1 MPIIY
6 SSQLYVGPQDSNLSI
21 YAPADSRPSPKRKP
35 ELHQAGC
42 NWENFGESADVKE
55 SSSAEMMEKAVQAT
69 RDCLPSLADVKPSF
83 ELLSQSIGDVEV
95 RSVAER
101 AAPQSFTPPSSLP
114 LLNMPP
120 SELKNGKRVRK
131 LKKRKTLKKSQGTE
145 PPESSDTELDG
156 EALRPRWLRSRR
168 RPSGGSQVST
178 STQPSDDRDAD
189 VTMDVGQEAAR
200 QLPQIRQER
209 TGFRPPQPVVELT
222 ASLDSEDGMEVIAA
236 CQHPHRATLVPSPPV
251 QVPDTSGAPEAQR
264 LACNEVTSTSD
275 MDICRS
281 SER

>member
-1 MPIIY
+1 MPIIH
-6 SSQLYVGPQDSNLSI
+6 SSQLYVGPQDSKLSI

-42 NWENFGESADVKE
+42 TWEDFGGSADVKA
-55 SSSAEMMEKAVQAT
+55 SSSAEVMEKAVQVT

-83 ELLSQSIGDVEV
+83 GDVEV

-101 AAPQSFTPPSSLP
+101 AAPQAFTSSSLP

-145 PPESSDTELDG
+145 APESSDTELDG

-189 VTMDVGQEAAR
+189 VTMDVGEEAAG
-200 QLPQIRQER
+200 QLPQSTRQEG
-209 TGFRPPQPVVELT
+209 TGFRPPPPPPPPPVVELS
-222 ASLDSEDGMEVIAA
+222 ASLDSEEGMEVIAA
-236 CQHPHRATLVPSPPV
+236 CQLPHRAALVPSPPA
-251 QVPDTSGAPEAQR
+251 QVPDTSGAPEAPS

>member
-1 MPIIY
+1 MPILY
-6 SSQLYVGPQDSNLSI
+6 SSQLYVGPQDSKLSI

-35 ELHQAGC
+35 ELHRAGC
-42 NWENFGESADVKE
+42 NWENFGESAAVKE
-55 SSSAEMMEKAVQAT
+55 SSSAEVMENAVQVT
-69 RDCLPSLADVKPSF
+69 RDGLPSLPDVKPSF

-101 AAPQSFTPPSSLP
+101 AAPQAFTSSSLP
-114 LLNMPP
+114 LLNMPA

-189 VTMDVGQEAAR
+189 VTMDVGEEAA
-200 QLPQIRQER
+200 RQER
-209 TGFRPPQPVVELT
+209 TGFRPPRPVVELT
-222 ASLDSEDGMEVIAA
+222 ASVDSEDGMEVIAA
-236 CQHPHRATLVPSPPV
+236 CQHPHGAALVPSPPA
-251 QVPDTSGAPEAQR
+251 QVPDTSGAPEAQS